1 MKRCICLL
9 LLLACT
15 AGTSARAESRPID
28 EDVVITEGESR
39 TVYEYRQN
47 GELRMVK
54 IVPRGGK
61 PYYLVPADRT
71 RGNGNLEDKGQLVPS
86 WRIIEF

>member
-1 MKRCICLL
+1 MNRCICLL
-9 LLLACT
+9 LIAIASCS
-15 AGTSARAESRPID
+15 SASAESRPTD

-39 TVYEYRQN
+39 TAYEYRQS
-47 GELRMVK
+47 GQLRMVK
-54 IVPRGGK
+54 IVPRSGK

-71 RGNGNLEDKGQLVPS
+71 RGTGDLEEKGQLVPS